1 MSKMKGHLI
10 GVCLI
15 IAVASVTGNVL
26 ELGDGD
32 FDSTLEGHDL
42 ALVMFYAPW

>member
-1 MSKMKGHLI
+1 MKGYLAV
-10 GVCLI
+10 VCLAAI
-15 IAVASVTGNVL
+15 SASVSGNVL
-26 ELGDGD
+26 ELGDAD

>member
-1 MSKMKGHLI
+1 MTKMKGCYLAL
-10 GVCLI
+10 CLTI
-15 IAVASVTGNVL
+15 VVASVTGNVL
-26 ELGDGD
+26 DLGDTD

>member
-1 MSKMKGHLI
+1 MKGYLLAL
-10 GVCLI
+10 CLTLV
-15 IAVASVTGNVL
+15 AASVTGNVL
-26 ELGDGD
+26 ELTDGD

>member
-1 MSKMKGHLI
+1 MKGQLLAL
-10 GVCLI
+10 CLT
-15 IAVASVTGNVL
+15 IALASVSGNVL
-26 ELGDGD
+26 ELGDSD

>member
-1 MSKMKGHLI
+1 MKGQLLAL
-10 GVCLI
+10 CLTI
-15 IAVASVTGNVL
+15 VLASVSGEVL
-26 ELGDGD
+26 ELGDSD

>member
-1 MSKMKGHLI
+1 MNGYLAI
-10 GVCLI
+10 LCL
-15 IAVASVTGNVL
+15 AALSASVSANVL
-26 ELGDGD
+26 ELGDAD